1 MSLPETLEL
10 RDGNAGT
17 WTIEDEGKEKKNN
30 YFCCI
35 IKIKF

>member
-17 WTIEDEGKEKKNN
+17 WTIEDEGKEKTITILL
-30 YFCCI
+30 YY
-35 IKIKF
+35 KIKF